1 MKKIVLLIIA
11 VIATAVSALAQ
22 ERLISGVVIDSD
34 SKEPAYQ
41 ATVRLLKTD
50 STLVTGAI
58 SDESGSFKL
67 NAPADGDYIVKITS
81 IGYEAWTKPV
91 KVQLGNNVYLGKI
104 KIEPSDV
111 QIETATVTAYANKM
125 TVNKDTF
132 IYNVDAYRTS
142 EGSVIEELVKKL
154 PGAEVDEDGKI
165 TINGKEVKKILVD
178 GKEFMTGDTKT
189 AMKNLPTSIVNR
201 VKAYDQK
208 SDLARITGIEDG
220 NEETVLDFGIRP
232 GMNKGMFANADLG
245 IGTEHRY
252 SWRGMGSYFAD
263 KSRIMLFT
271 NANNVGDRGFGGGG
285 GRFRGGNNGL
295 NSSKMVGL
303 NYNFEEKNKLKIDGS
318 VRWNHA
324 DGDVFSRQSIEN
336 FVSSRGAF
344 SNSINQNYTRSD
356 SWNLQGRLEWQPDSM
371 TNIMFRPTL
380 SYSTNDGSR
389 SDISASYN
397 IDPYTL
403 DYNDDNIDPL
413 DAEIIK
419 ILAGNDQMVNYRSN
433 NSLSYGANT
442 RLNGSLQINRKLNND
457 GRNITLSGDGGY
469 TDQENKSLSISD
481 VTLYQIKTAAGD
493 KDSTYYTDRYN
504 LTPSNNWN
512 YSVQAS
518 YSEPLMKR
526 TYLQFSY
533 KFQYKYSESD
543 RSTYEYPFKT
553 FGFDNPFYGVE
564 QDYREWSRYSER
576 IKSPLDDAQYK
587 DEQLSKYSEYKNYIH
602 DMNINFRVVRDKYQL
617 NVGALFQPQ
626 KTEFAYKYQGV
637 DTTTSRNVFNVTPTF
652 EYRYNPSDLTRLE
665 ITYRGSTS
673 QPSMSDLLPI
683 TDNSDPLNISKGNPD
698 LKPSFTN
705 NFRLNYNTYIREHM
719 RTIMAFVNGS
729 TTRNSISNMVTYD
742 ENTGGRTMQP
752 QNIDGNWSINSGFMF
767 NTALDTLGIWNIN
780 TFTMLNYNNF
790 VGYLYQDMVSKK
802 NTTRSTTVMERLQ
815 ASWRKD
821 WVEITLDGSYNYTHS
836 NNKLQK
842 QSNLDTKQF
851 TYGGSF
857 NIYSS
862 WGGSITTE
870 IHNQSRRGYSD
881 NSMNT
886 NELVWNAQLSQ
897 SFLKG
902 KALTISVQFYDI
914 LKNLSSY
921 SRNISAMQRSDVEYN
936 TINSY
941 IILHIIYRL
950 NIFGGKDARQG
961 QFGPGGGRGGFP
973 GGGYPGGGRGGY
985 QGGGRGGFG
994 GGGFGGGRP

>member
-81 IGYEAWTKPV
+81 IGYEAWTKSI
-91 KVQLGNNVYLGKI
+91 KVQLGNNVNMGKI
-104 KIEPSDV
+104 KIDPSDV

-125 TVNKDTF
+125 TVKKDTF

-220 NEETVLDFGIRP
+220 NEETVLDFGIKP

-252 SWRGMGSYFAD
+252 TWRGMGSYFAD

-324 DGDVFSRQSIEN
+324 DGDIFSRQSVEN
-336 FVSSRGAF
+336 FVSKSGAF
-344 SNSINQNYTRSD
+344 SNTINQNYTRSD
-356 SWNLQGRLEWQPDSM
+356 SWNLQGRLEWQPDTM

-380 SYSTNDGSR
+380 SYSTNDGS
-389 SDISASYN
+389 SYGHSASYN
-397 IDPYTL
+397 IDPYSL
-403 DYNDDNIDPL
+403 DYNDEGIDPL
-413 DAEIIK
+413 DEEIIK
-419 ILAGNDQMVNYRSN
+419 MMAENGYMVNQRSN
-433 NSLSYGANT
+433 GNLSYGANT
-442 RLNGSLQINRKLNND
+442 RLNGTLQINRKLNND

-481 VTLYQIKTAAGD
+481 VILYQIKTAEGD
-493 KDSTYYTDRYN
+493 YSYFTDRYN

-512 YSVQAS
+512 YSVQAA

-533 KFQYKYSESD
+533 KFQYRYNKSD
-543 RSTYEYPFKT
+543 RSTYDFSN
-553 FGFDNPFYGVE
+553 FDTNPFSGVV
-564 QDYREWSRYSER
+564 QDYREWNRYSER
-576 IKSPLDDAQYK
+576 IGSPLDDSKYK
-587 DEQLSKYSEYKNYIH
+587 DNNLSRFSEYENYIH
-602 DMNINFRVVRDKYQL
+602 DMNVNFRVIRDKYQL

-626 KTEFAYKYQGV
+626 TTEFVQNYQGIHI
-637 DTTTSRNVFNVTPTF
+637 DTSRSVFNVTPTF
-652 EYRYNPSDLTRLE
+652 EYRYNPNDLTRLE

-673 QPSMSDLLPI
+673 QPSMSDLI
-683 TDNSDPLNISKGNPD
+683 SIRDDSDPLNIKEGNPG

-719 RTIMAFVNGS
+719 RTIMAFVNGN
-729 TTRNSISNMVTYD
+729 TTKNSVSNRVEYD
-742 ENTGGRTMQP
+742 EKTGGRTTRP
-752 QNIDGNWSINSGFMF
+752 ENIDGNWGINSGFMF
-767 NTALDTLGIWNIN
+767 NTALDTLGIWNVN
-780 TFTMLNYNNF
+780 TFTMYNYNNF
-790 VGYLYQDMVSKK
+790 VGYLFQDNESKK
-802 NTTRSTTVMERLQ
+802 NTTKSSTIMERLQ

-821 WVEITLDGSYNYTHS
+821 WVEIALDGSINYTHT
-836 NNKLQK
+836 NNELQK

-851 TYGGSF
+851 TYGGSL
-857 NIYSS
+857 NIYTPSGAS
-862 WGGSITTE
+862 LTTE
-870 IHNQSRRGYSD
+870 IHNQCRRGYSD
-881 NSMNT
+881 NSINT
-886 NELVWNAQLSQ
+886 NELVWNAQISQ

-902 KALTISVQFYDI
+902 KPLTISIQFYDI

>member
-1 MKKIVLLIIA
+1 MRRVFLLMMALIA
-11 VIATAVSALAQ
+11 MTVTAFAQ
-22 ERLISGVVIDSD
+22 ERIVKGTVIDGD

-50 STLVTGAI
+50 STFVTGSVTNEYGI
-58 SDESGSFKL
+58 FTV
-67 NAPADGDYIVKITS
+67 NAPANGDYIVKITS
-81 IGYEAWTKPV
+81 IGYEAWTKSI
-91 KVQLGNNVYLGKI
+91 KVQLDNNVDLGKI
-104 KIEPSDV
+104 KISPSDV

-125 TVNKDTF
+125 TVKKDTF

-154 PGAEVDEDGKI
+154 PGAEVDDDGKI

-220 NEETVLDFGIRP
+220 NEETVLDFGIKP
-232 GMNKGMFANADLG
+232 GMNKGMFTNVDLG
-245 IGTEHRY
+245 IGTENRY
-252 SWRGMGSYFAD
+252 TWRGMGSYFAD

-318 VRWNHA
+318 VRWNHS
-324 DGDVFSRQSIEN
+324 DGDVFSRQSVEN
-336 FVSSRGAF
+336 FVSKVGAF
-344 SNSINQNYTRSD
+344 SNSISQNYTRSD

-380 SYSTNDGSR
+380 SYSTDDR
-389 SDISASYN
+389 SSYGNSASYN
-397 IDPYTL
+397 IDPYSL
-403 DYNDDNIDPL
+403 DYNDEGIDPL
-413 DAEIIK
+413 DAEVIK
-419 ILAGNDQMVNYRSN
+419 MMAANDWMVNQRSN
-433 NSLSYGANT
+433 GNLSFGENI

-469 TDQENKSLSISD
+469 TDQENKALSISD

-504 LTPSNNWN
+504 LTPSDNWN
-512 YSVQAS
+512 YSVTAA

-533 KFQYKYSESD
+533 KFQYKYNKSD
-543 RSTYEYPFKT
+543 RSTYDFSSFNE
-553 FGFDNPFYGVE
+553 NPFLGVV
-564 QDYREWSRYSER
+564 QDYREWNRYKER
-576 IKSPLDDAQYK
+576 IGTSLDD
-587 DEQLSKYSEYKNYIH
+587 SKYRDDELSRFSEYKNYIH
-602 DMNINFRVVRDKYQL
+602 DMNVNFRVIRDKYQL

-626 KTEFAYKYQGV
+626 TTEFVQDYQGKHT
-637 DTTTSRNVFNVTPTF
+637 DTSRSVFNVTPTF
-652 EYRYNPSDLTRLE
+652 EYRFNPSDLTRLE
-665 ITYRGSTS
+665 VTYRGSTS
-673 QPSMSDLLPI
+673 QPSMSDLLDI
-683 TDNSDPLNISKGNPD
+683 TDDSDPLNISMGNPG

-719 RTIMAFVNGS
+719 RTLMAFANMS
-729 TTRNSISNMVTYD
+729 TTKNSVSNRVQYD
-742 ENTGGRTMQP
+742 EKTGGRITRP
-752 QNIDGNWSINSGFMF
+752 ENINGNWSINSGFMF
-767 NTALDTLGIWNIN
+767 NTALDTLGIWNVN
-780 TFTMLNYNNF
+780 SFTMYNYNNF
-790 VGYLYQDMVSKK
+790 VGYLFQDNMSKK
-802 NTTRSTTVMERLQ
+802 NTTKSSTIMERLQ

-821 WVEITLDGSYNYTHS
+821 WVEIAADGSINYTHT
-836 NNKLQK
+836 NNELQK

-851 TYGGSF
+851 TYGGSL
-857 NIYSS
+857 NVYTP
-862 WGGSITTE
+862 WGASITTE
-870 IHNQSRRGYSD
+870 IHNQCRRGYSD

-886 NELVWNAQLSQ
+886 NELVWNAQFSQ

-902 KALTISVQFYDI
+902 KPLTISVQFYDI

-941 IILHIIYRL
+941 IIVHVIYRL
-950 NIFGGKDARQG
+950 NIFGSRESRQG
-961 QFGPGGGRGGFP
+961 QFGPGRGGFP
-973 GGGYPGGGRGGY
+973 GGGFP
-985 QGGGRGGFG
+985 GGGRGGFG
-994 GGGFGGGRP
+994 GPGGAPGGAPGGGFGGGRP

>member
-1 MKKIVLLIIA
+1 MRRIVLLIIA

-22 ERLISGVVIDSD
+22 ERLISGVVIDGD

-50 STLVTGAI
+50 SSLVTGAI
-58 SDESGSFKL
+58 SDERGSFQL

-81 IGYEAWTKPV
+81 IGYEAWTKPI
-91 KVQLGNNVYLGKI
+91 KVQLGNNIYMGKI
-104 KIEPSDV
+104 KIDPSDV

-125 TVNKDTF
+125 AVKKDTF

-154 PGAEVDEDGKI
+154 PGAEVDDEGKI

-220 NEETVLDFGIRP
+220 NEETVLDFSIKP
-232 GMNKGMFANADLG
+232 GMNKGLFANADLG

-252 SWRGMGSYFAD
+252 TWRGMGSYFAD

-303 NYNFEEKNKLKIDGS
+303 NYNFEKKNKLKIDGS

-324 DGDVFSRQSIEN
+324 DGDIFSRQSVEN
-336 FVSSRGAF
+336 FVSKSGAF

-380 SYSTNDGSR
+380 SYSTNDGS
-389 SDISASYN
+389 SYGNSASYN
-397 IDPYTL
+397 IDPYSL
-403 DYNDDNIDPL
+403 DYNDEGIDPL
-413 DAEIIK
+413 DASIINMM
-419 ILAGNDQMVNYRSN
+419 AENDWMVNQRSN
-433 NSLSYGANT
+433 SNLSYGANT
-442 RLNGSLQINRKLNND
+442 RLNGTLQINRKLNTD
-457 GRNITLSGDGGY
+457 GRNITLSGEGGY

-481 VTLYQIKTAAGD
+481 VTLFQIKTAAGNN
-493 KDSTYYTDRYN
+493 DSTYYTDRYN
-504 LTPSNNWN
+504 LTPSDNWN
-512 YSVQAS
+512 YSVQAA

-533 KFQYKYSESD
+533 KFQYKYNKSD
-543 RSTYEYPFKT
+543 RSTYDFSN
-553 FGFDNPFYGVE
+553 FDTNPFIGVV
-564 QDYREWSRYSER
+564 QDYREWNRYKER
-576 IKSPLDDAQYK
+576 IGTSLDDEQYK
-587 DEQLSKYSEYKNYIH
+587 DSDLSRFSEYKNYIH
-602 DMNINFRVVRDKYQL
+602 DMNVNFRVIRDKYQL

-626 KTEFAYKYQGV
+626 TTEFVQDYQGKHT
-637 DTTTSRNVFNVTPTF
+637 DTSRSVFNVTPTF
-652 EYRYNPSDLTRLE
+652 EYRFNPSDLTRLE

-673 QPSMSDLLPI
+673 QPSMSDLLDI
-683 TDNSDPLNISKGNPD
+683 TDDSDPLNITMGNPG

-719 RTIMAFVNGS
+719 RTLMAFVNMN
-729 TTRNSISNMVTYD
+729 TTKNSVSNRVEYN
-742 ENTGGRTMQP
+742 ELTGGRISRP
-752 QNIDGNWSINSGFMF
+752 ENINGNWGINSGFMF
-767 NTALDTLGIWNIN
+767 NTALDTLGVWNVN
-780 TFTMLNYNNF
+780 SFTMYNYNNY
-790 VGYLYQDMVSKK
+790 VGYLFQDMVSKK
-802 NTTRSTTVMERLQ
+802 NTTKSSTIMERLQ

-821 WVEITLDGSYNYTHS
+821 YVEIALDGSINYTHT

-851 TYGGSF
+851 TYGGSLNF
-857 NIYSS
+857 YTP
-862 WGGSITTE
+862 WGASITTE

-886 NELVWNAQLSQ
+886 DELVWNAQFSQ

-902 KALTISVQFYDI
+902 KPLTISIQFYDI

-994 GGGFGGGRP
+994 GGGFGGRP